1 MTELL
6 TRSDALADV
15 CEQAAGIEALALD
28 TEFMRE
34 RTYYPEL
41 CLIQAALPEQIVLID
56 PLADIDLSPLRAV
69 ISGSADKILH
79 ASRQDQEVLVAA
91 LGCAATPLFDT
102 QHAAALC
109 GHPPQWSYAA
119 LVKAFCDVELP
130 KDSTR
135 TDWSRR
141 PLSDKQLA
149 YAADD
154 VRYLI
159 PLRDML
165 QQRLRGLGREAWF
178 LEDMRQQEAVAL
190 DVAPQ
195 DAWLKVKGKGH
206 LQGPALAVLQALAA
220 WRERR
225 AQSRNRPRR
234 WILADDALLALA
246 QAQPSTKSALAAV
259 DGVSENLVKR
269 QGQALLE
276 TIEVGLSGDIPELD
290 QRIPDKA
297 LLKRLQVELKRI
309 AEGLS
314 LETTLLATRADLN
327 ALVLDGASPRLDQG
341 WRAEVVGAPL
351 RAALAA

>member
-6 TRSDALADV
+6 TCSDALADM
-15 CEQAAGIEALALD
+15 CEQAAGAEALALD

-41 CLIQAALPEQIVLID
+41 CLIQAALPDQIVLID
-56 PLADIDLSPLRAV
+56 PLSDIDLAPLRTLMG
-69 ISGSADKILH
+69 GSADKILH

-135 TDWSRR
+135 TDWTRR
-141 PLSDKQLA
+141 PLSAKQLA

-154 VRYLI
+154 VRYLVS
-159 PLRDML
+159 LREQL
-165 QQRLRGLGREAWF
+165 QARLQALGREQWF
-178 LEDMRQQEAVAL
+178 AEDMRQMEAVAL
-190 DVAPQ
+190 DVEPD
-195 DAWLKVKGKGH
+195 DAWNKVKGRGQ
-206 LQGPALAVLQALAA
+206 LQGRALAVLQALAA

-234 WILADDALLALA
+234 WVLADEVMLTLA
-246 QAQPSTKSALAAV
+246 QAQPATLEALGKV
-259 DGVSENLVKR
+259 EGLPERVLQR
-269 QGQALLE
+269 QGKSLLE
-276 TIEVGLSGDIPELD
+276 AVEAGQQGDIPVLD
-290 QRIPDKA
+290 QRMPDKA
-297 LLKRLQVELKRI
+297 EVKRLQVELRRI
-309 AEGLS
+309 AES
-314 LETTLLATRADLN
+314 LELDPTLLATRADIN
-327 ALVLDGASPRLDQG
+327 ALVLDGHSQRLEQG
-341 WRAEVVGAPL
+341 WRREVVGTPL
-351 RAALAA
+351 RAVLEG

>member
-15 CEQAAGIEALALD
+15 CEQAAGAEALALD

-41 CLIQAALPEQIVLID
+41 CLIQAALPEQVVLID
-56 PLADIDLSPLRAV
+56 PLAEIDLSPLRALM
-69 ISGSADKILH
+69 SGPADKILH

-135 TDWSRR
+135 TDWTRR

-154 VRYLI
+154 VRYLLA
-159 PLRDML
+159 LREML
-165 QQRLRGLGREAWF
+165 LERLQALGRLDWF
-178 LEDMRQQEAVAL
+178 AEDMRQQERIAL
-190 DVAPQ
+190 DVAPE

-206 LQGPALAVLQALAA
+206 LQGRALAVLQALAA
-220 WRERR
+220 WREQR

-234 WILADDALLALA
+234 WVLADEALLALA
-246 QAQPSTKSALAAV
+246 QAQPGSVSALAEV
-259 DGVSENLVKR
+259 EGVPDGVVQR
-269 QGQALLE
+269 QGKALLE
-276 TIEVGLSGDIPELD
+276 AVEAGCAAPIPALD
-290 QRIPDKA
+290 QRMPDKA
-297 LLKRLQVELKRI
+297 AIKQLQGALKRI
-309 AEGLS
+309 GAELN
-314 LETTLLATRADLN
+314 LDTTLLATRADLN
-327 ALVLDGASPRLDQG
+327 ALVLDGSSARIDQG
-341 WRAEVVGAPL
+341 WRRELVGAPL
-351 RAALAA
+351 RAALG

>member
-6 TRSDALADV
+6 TCSDTLADV
-15 CEQAAGIEALALD
+15 CEQAAGAEAQALD

-56 PLADIDLSPLRAV
+56 PLSDIDLAPLRTLM
-69 ISGSADKILH
+69 GGPADKILH

-119 LVKAFCDVELP
+119 LVKAFCEVELP

-135 TDWSRR
+135 TDWTRR
-141 PLSDKQLA
+141 PLSAKQLA

-154 VRYLI
+154 VRYLSA
-159 PLRDML
+159 LREQL
-165 QQRLRGLGREAWF
+165 QARLQALGREQWF
-178 LEDMRQQEAVAL
+178 AEDMRQMEAVAL
-190 DVAPQ
+190 DVAPE
-195 DAWLKVKGKGH
+195 DAWNKVKGKGH
-206 LQGPALAVLQALAA
+206 LQGAALGALQTLAA

-234 WILADDALLALA
+234 WVLSDEVLLAIA
-246 QAQPSTKSALAAV
+246 QAQPATLEALGKV
-259 DGVSENLVKR
+259 EGMPERVLQR
-269 QGQALLE
+269 QGKAVLEAVELGQQADVP
-276 TIEVGLSGDIPELD
+276 EVE

-297 LLKRLQVELKRI
+297 EVKRLQTELRRI
-309 AEGLS
+309 AESLS
-314 LETTLLATRADLN
+314 LDATVLATRADLN
-327 ALVLDGASPRLDQG
+327 ALVLDGRSKRLEQG
-341 WRAEVVGAPL
+341 WRSEVVGAPL
-351 RAALAA
+351 RAVLSG

>member
-6 TRSDALADV
+6 TCSDALADV
-15 CEQAAGIEALALD
+15 CEQAAGAETLALD

-41 CLIQAALPEQIVLID
+41 CLIQAALPDQIVLID
-56 PLADIDLSPLRAV
+56 PLSDIDLAPLRTLMG
-69 ISGSADKILH
+69 GSADKILH

-119 LVKAFCDVELP
+119 LVKAFCEVELP

-135 TDWSRR
+135 TDWTRR
-141 PLSDKQLA
+141 PLSAKQLA

-159 PLRDML
+159 SLREQL
-165 QQRLRGLGREAWF
+165 QARLQALGREQWF
-178 LEDMRQQEAVAL
+178 AEDMRQMEAVAL
-190 DVAPQ
+190 DVAPE
-195 DAWLKVKGKGH
+195 DAWNKVKGKGH
-206 LQGPALAVLQALAA
+206 LQGRALAVLQTLAA

-234 WILADDALLALA
+234 WVLADEVLLAIA
-246 QAQPSTKSALAAV
+246 QAQPASQAALAGI
-259 DGVSENLVKR
+259 DGMPERVLQR
-269 QGQALLE
+269 QGKELLE
-276 TIEVGLSGDIPELD
+276 AVETAQQSDIPELD

-297 LLKRLQVELKRI
+297 EVKRLQTELRRI
-309 AEGLS
+309 AEGLE
-314 LETTLLATRADLN
+314 LDATLLATRADLN
-327 ALVLDGASPRLDQG
+327 ALVLNGHSKRLEQG
-341 WRAEVVGAPL
+341 WRREIVGAPL
-351 RAALAA
+351 RAVLEG